1 MVRRVAFGDGDEN
14 AAAGIA
20 DLAAG
25 DQLGLDSSAVIG
37 RFDHAGSKR
46 YRPIDRCR
54 PQQLDVELSRYR
66 ARCRVLAP
74 PFHKVEG
81 RRPVRMA
88 IKKGA
93 DDSAVQHAGKCL
105 MVRLGVP
112 LGDKLVALL
121 KTPDMKP
128 FLIRR
133 AAAKAD
139 PARRIYFLYRSFA
152 VHSSA
157 EF

>member
-1 MVRRVAFGDGDEN
+1 MAFSDGDEDT
-14 AAAGIA
+14 AAGIA
-20 DLAAG
+20 DLAAR
-25 DQLGLDSSAVIG
+25 DQLGLNRRPVFG
-37 RFDHAGSKR
+37 RFDDTGAKR
-46 YRPIDRCR
+46 DRPIDRRR
-54 PQQLDVELSRYR
+54 PQQLDVKLGRYGTR
-66 ARCRVLAP
+66 GRVLAP
-74 PFHKVEG
+74 LFHQVNG
-81 RRPVRMA
+81 RRPVGMA
-88 IKKGA
+88 VKKGSDYA
-93 DDSAVQHAGKCL
+93 AVQHAGKCL

-112 LGDKLVALL
+112 LGDKLVALF